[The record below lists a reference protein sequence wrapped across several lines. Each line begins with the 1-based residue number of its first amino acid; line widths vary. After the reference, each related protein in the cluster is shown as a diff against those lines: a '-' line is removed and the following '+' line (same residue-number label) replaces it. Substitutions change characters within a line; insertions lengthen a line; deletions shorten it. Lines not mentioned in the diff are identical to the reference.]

1 MINASV
7 TRNAGEN
14 SLGVLR
20 RFTRKVQGSGIIPR
34 VRSLRFST
42 RIQSHYKIK
51 QKTLKT
57 LNRRKETETLIK
69 LGKITPK
76 TEHKK

>member
-7 TRNAGEN
+7 TRNTGEN

-57 LNRRKETETLIK
+57 LNRRKEMETLIK
-69 LGKITPK
+69 LGKIAPK